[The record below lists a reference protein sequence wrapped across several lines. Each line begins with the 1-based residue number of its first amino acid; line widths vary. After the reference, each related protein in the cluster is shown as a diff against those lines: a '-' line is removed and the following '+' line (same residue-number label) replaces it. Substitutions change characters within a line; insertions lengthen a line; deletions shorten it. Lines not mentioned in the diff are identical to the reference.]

1 MDFPSSH
8 RRRPRKPHNVRILW
22 IKTELLHPV
31 NKGGRIRTYQMLR
44 ALKAQHDITYVAL
57 HDKDQSDPALEQATE
72 YCNTVV
78 RIPHVQPIRSQ
89 LKYWTDLVQSLTSS
103 LPFAVWRYKSA
114 ELTNWLNQNATPDKF
129 DIVIVDF
136 LAPAAGVPDSLR
148 VPVMLFEHNVETEI
162 WRRHAETATSFAKKQ
177 LFQLQESRMRAF
189 EKAWCKRADLVV
201 AVSDADAIA
210 LENDFGA
217 VKPIPVPTG
226 VDTDYFRPQ
235 SSKKREDGLFIFVGS
250 MDWLPNEEG
259 VKWFCES
266 VWPDVRR
273 KIPHARFR
281 IVGRSPSAAVQALAD
296 EKNGVEVTGS
306 VPDVRPHLEAA
317 AAMLVPLRIGGGTRL
332 KIFEAMGM
340 ECPVISTTIGAEGLP
355 VTDGT
360 HLLIADTA
368 AETVAACADIVS
380 NPARASSIAGAAAEF
395 VRRHHS
401 WAGVAQAF
409 SDACDQAVQRFNKTR
424 GV

>member
-1 MDFPSSH
+1 M
-8 RRRPRKPHNVRILW
+8 RILW

-44 ALKAQHDITYVAL
+44 ALKANHEITYVAL
-57 HDKDQSDPALEQATE
+57 HDGKTDDPALAQATE
-72 YCNTVV
+72 YSNTVV
-78 RIPHVQPIRSQ
+78 RIPHVQPTRSQ
-89 LKYWTDLVQSLTSS
+89 TKYWTDLAQSLVSS

-114 ELTNWLNQNATPDKF
+114 ALTRWLEQHATPDKF
-129 DIVIVDF
+129 DVVIVDF
-136 LAPAAGVPDSLR
+136 LAPAAGVPNSLR
-148 VPVMLFEHNVETEI
+148 VPVVLFEHNVETEI
-162 WRRHAETATSFAKKQ
+162 WRRHAETATSLPKQ
-177 LFQLQESRMRAF
+177 ILFRLQESRMRQF
-189 EKAWCKRADLVV
+189 EKAWCKRSDLVV

-210 LENDFGA
+210 LEKDFGA
-217 VKPIPVPTG
+217 IKPIPVPTG

-235 SSKKREDGLFIFVGS
+235 GKSARENALFVFVGS

-259 VKWFCES
+259 VKWFCEA
-266 VWPDVRR
+266 VWPDVRKR
-273 KIPHARFR
+273 IPGARFR
-281 IVGRSPSAAVQALAD
+281 IVGRSPSAAVLALAD

-317 AAMLVPLRIGGGTRL
+317 TAMLVPLRIGGGTRL

-355 VTDGT
+355 VTHGT
-360 HLLIADTA
+360 HLLIADSAT
-368 AETVAACADIVS
+368 ETVAACADIVS
-380 NPARASSIAGAAAEF
+380 NSARASSIAGNAAEF

-409 SDACDQAVQRFNKTR
+409 SDACDVAVQRFNKTR
-424 GV
+424 GF